1 MGENISGCAN
11 LIFDKVD
18 IGKGNHIK
26 DLTRHSMRDIN
37 MNETE
42 NVESSKMK
50 LYRTSDIY
58 YSAFLTSL
66 DIPLKT
72 TETETMPDGG
82 KKVVFVFQLP
92 EADLQRL
99 KASYFGGNGVVKAR
113 RFVDN
118 IRSLKSMCFV

>member
-1 MGENISGCAN
+1 MRESASNCVD
-11 LIFDKVD
+11 LIFDKLD
-18 IGKGNHIK
+18 IGKSNHTR
-26 DLTRHSMRDIN
+26 DLKRHLMRDIN
-37 MNETE
+37 MNETGNTE
-42 NVESSKMK
+42 ASKMRTYK
-50 LYRTSDIY
+50 TSDIY
-58 YSAFLTSL
+58 YASFLASL

-99 KASYFGGNGVVKAR
+99 KASYFGGNGTVKAR

-118 IRSLKSMCFV
+118 IRSLKSMCFT